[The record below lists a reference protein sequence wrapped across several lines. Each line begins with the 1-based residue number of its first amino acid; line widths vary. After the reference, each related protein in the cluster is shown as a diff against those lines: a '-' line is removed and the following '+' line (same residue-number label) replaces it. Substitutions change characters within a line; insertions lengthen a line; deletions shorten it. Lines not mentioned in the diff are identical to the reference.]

1 MLRVRTFFFEEK
13 SIAVSSSD
21 IIYGLEISKCVDL
34 WRWCV
39 GRLRARGSDRV
50 DVALEMLNAALVQLY
65 ARKQ

>member
-1 MLRVRTFFFEEK
+1 MRVRTFFFEEK

-21 IIYGLEISKCVDL
+21 IIYGFEISKCVDL

-39 GRLRARGSDRV
+39 GRLARELSDPV
-50 DVALEMLNAALVQLY
+50 DVVALMLNAALVQLY